1 MQLGLI
7 FPSFRVS

>member
-7 FPSFRVS
+7 LYL